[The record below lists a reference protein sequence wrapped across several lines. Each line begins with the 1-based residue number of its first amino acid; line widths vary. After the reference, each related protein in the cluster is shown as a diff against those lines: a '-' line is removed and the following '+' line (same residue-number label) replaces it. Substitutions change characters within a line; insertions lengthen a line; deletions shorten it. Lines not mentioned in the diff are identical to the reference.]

1 MRMVL
6 ASLLVLAACA
16 SPAGVSNAQAPA
28 PPQTAAAAT
37 APASA
42 PITYTIDPVHSQ
54 VAFSVDRFGLNR
66 VIGAFNVAGGEI
78 ILDEAHPERSSVRAT
93 IEVGSLWTN
102 NPERDGF
109 LRGQFW
115 LRADAFPTMEFRSTS
130 VRLTGPHNA
139 EVTGEL
145 SLAGVT
151 APVSFNVTLNRRGVD
166 PASRRAAAGFSA
178 SGSLLRSQFGVRTA
192 PPIGDEVL
200 FFIEA
205 LGLTG
210 EAAPAPQ
217 RPPGAPTPPPVRPN

>member
-1 MRMVL
+1 MRKIFAVM
-6 ASLLVLAACA
+6 AVLAACA
-16 SPAGVSNAQAPA
+16 SPEGASIAQAE
-28 PPQTAAAAT
+28 TLAAR
-37 APASA
+37 APAA
-42 PITYTIDPVHSQ
+42 PTTTQAAVAYSLDPVHSQ

-78 ILDEAHPERSSVRAT
+78 VLDEAHPERSSVTAT
-93 IEVGSLWTN
+93 IQVSSLWTN
-102 NPERDGF
+102 NAERDGF
-109 LRGQFW
+109 LRGEFW
-115 LRADAFPTMEFRSTS
+115 LRGDSFPTMEFRSTT
-130 VRLTGPHNA
+130 VRLTGPQSA

-178 SGSLLRSQFGVRTA
+178 TGSLLRSQFGVRTA

-210 EAAPAPQ
+210 EPAPAPP
-217 RPPGAPTPPPVRPN
+217 RPPSAPPPLQPN

>member
-1 MRMVL
+1 MRKVF
-6 ASLLVLAACA
+6 AAVLVLAACA
-16 SPAGVSNAQAPA
+16 SPDGASIAQTQAPFA
-28 PPQTAAAAT
+28 VR
-37 APASA
+37 APATPVTTPA
-42 PITYTIDPVHSQ
+42 AVTYALDPVHTQ

-78 ILDEAHPERSSVRAT
+78 VLDEAHPERSSVTAT
-93 IEVGSLWTN
+93 IQVSSLWTN
-102 NPERDGF
+102 NAERDGF

-115 LRADAFPTMEFRSTS
+115 LRADSFPTMEFRSTS
-130 VRLTGPHNA
+130 VRFTGPQSA

-151 APVSFNVTLNRRGVD
+151 APVSFNVTLIRRGVD

-178 SGSLLRSQFGVRTA
+178 TGSLLRSQFGVRTA

-210 EAAPAPQ
+210 EPAPAPP
-217 RPPGAPTPPPVRPN
+217 RPPGAPPPVRLN